1 MCCSDSYA
9 RRVPTPSRTLN
20 RDILRLAVPAL
31 GSLVAEPLFL
41 IVDSALVGHLGVTPL
56 AGLGIASA
64 VLQTIVGLMVFLAY
78 ATTPAVA
85 RRFGA
90 GDPTRAVSVG
100 IDGMWLALG
109 IGAILA
115 LAGYLTTP
123 FLVGLFGASPEVA
136 RDAETYLGI
145 SMWGLPAMLI
155 VFAAT
160 GLLRGMQDTV
170 TPLWIAGLGFG
181 ANALLNWLFIYGFG
195 WGIGGSAFGTVV
207 AQWGMVAAYVVV
219 IGRLARTHSASVRPH
234 REGVRGSARSGGWL
248 FLRTLTLRAALLA
261 TVFVATGLGTEE
273 LAGWQVAFTIFSTA
287 AFALDA
293 LAIAAQALI
302 GKGLGAGDTGEV
314 QRTLG
319 AHRVVGRLVRGDRR
333 RGDRRAVG
341 CDRAAVHRGCR
352 ARRPHSAGAD
362 RARRGAAGLRSGVRA
377 RRGAD
382 RGGGREVPRDRRS
395 PEPRALRARA
405 HRARGAER
413 GRRGRTRLARGRLL
427 RGLHAGAARDPRL
440 ARPRRRLDDRR
451 GVGVQAQRRHHSYI
465 TTAAAADAL
474 IERVEPYCVI
484 STVPDAAASASGER
498 PGPS

>member
-9 RRVPTPSRTLN
+9 RRVSTPSRTLN

-123 FLVGLFGASPEVA
+123 FLVGLFSASPEVA

-302 GKGLGAGDTGEV
+302 GKGLGAGDTGGV

-319 AHRVVGRLVRGDRR
+319 RTVSWGAWFGVIVGAVIGALSGVIGLLFTGDASLAALIQPALIVLAVAQPVCGVVFVLDGVLIGAGDAKYLAIAGVLNLVPFVPALIVL
-333 RGDRRAVG
+333 AVLSVG
-341 CDRAAVHRGCR
+341 
-352 ARRPHSAGAD
+352 
-362 RARRGAAGLRSGVRA
+362 GAAGLAWLAVAFFGVYMLA
-377 RRGAD
+377 
-382 RGGGREVPRDRRS
+382 
-395 PEPRALRARA
+395 
-405 HRARGAER
+405 
-413 GRRGRTRLARGRLL
+413 RLATLGWRVRGTAWMT
-427 RGLHAGAARDPRL
+427 AGA
-440 ARPRRRLDDRR
+440 
-451 GVGVQAQRRHHSYI
+451 
-465 TTAAAADAL
+465 
-474 IERVEPYCVI
+474 
-484 STVPDAAASASGER
+484 
-498 PGPS
+498 

>member
-9 RRVPTPSRTLN
+9 RRVSTPSRTLN

-41 IVDSALVGHLGVTPL
+41 IVDSALVGHLGVTAL

-123 FLVGLFGASPEVA
+123 FLVGLFSASPEVA

-302 GKGLGAGDTGEV
+302 GKGLGAGDTGGV

-319 AHRVVGRLVRGDRR
+319 RTVSWGAWFGVIVGAVIGALSGVIGLLFTGDASLAALIQPALIVLAVAQPVCGVVFVLDGVLIGAGDAKYLAIAGVLNLVPFVPALIVL
-333 RGDRRAVG
+333 AVLSVG
-341 CDRAAVHRGCR
+341 
-352 ARRPHSAGAD
+352 
-362 RARRGAAGLRSGVRA
+362 GAAGLAWLAVAFFGVYMLA
-377 RRGAD
+377 RLATLGWRVRGA
-382 RGGGREVPRDRRS
+382 
-395 PEPRALRARA
+395 AWM
-405 HRARGAER
+405 
-413 GRRGRTRLARGRLL
+413 T
-427 RGLHAGAARDPRL
+427 AGA
-440 ARPRRRLDDRR
+440 
-451 GVGVQAQRRHHSYI
+451 
-465 TTAAAADAL
+465 
-474 IERVEPYCVI
+474 
-484 STVPDAAASASGER
+484 
-498 PGPS
+498 